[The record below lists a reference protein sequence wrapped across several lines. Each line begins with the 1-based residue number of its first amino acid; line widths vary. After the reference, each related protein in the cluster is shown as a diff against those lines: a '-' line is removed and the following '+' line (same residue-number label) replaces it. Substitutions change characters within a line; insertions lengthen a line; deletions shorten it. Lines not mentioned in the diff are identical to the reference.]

1 MALGAEMAR
10 PFPAVGGDDEVSA
23 AWEAPTTATAFLAAE
38 TTGRPVDPVI
48 WGDEKR
54 MKRELVA
61 WAKAVASMA
70 AAGKSTSSP
79 STPTTH
85 RRRRGRV

>member
-10 PFPAVGGDDEVSA
+10 PFPAAVGGDDEASVPA
-23 AWEAPTTATAFLAAE
+23 RPAAFLAAE

-48 WGDEKR
+48 WSDEKQ

-61 WAKAVASMA
+61 WAKAVAA
-70 AAGKSTSSP
+70 AKNAASSSSRAP
-79 STPTTH
+79 RH
-85 RRRRGRV
+85 RRRVRP